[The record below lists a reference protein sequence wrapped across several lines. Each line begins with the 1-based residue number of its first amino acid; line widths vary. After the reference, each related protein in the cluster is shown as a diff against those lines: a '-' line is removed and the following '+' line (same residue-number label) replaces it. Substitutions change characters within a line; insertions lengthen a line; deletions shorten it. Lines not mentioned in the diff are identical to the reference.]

1 MQFSKKIYLTRM
13 QLNMIQES
21 LAKELGVSFA
31 TVNRWENGKSE
42 PNKLKEYAFEQ
53 FCIKNNLTFS
63 EKE

>member
-13 QLNMIQES
+13 QLNMSQES

-42 PNKLKEYAFEQ
+42 PNKLKQYAFEQ
-53 FCIKNNLTFS
+53 FCIKNGINFGD
-63 EKE
+63 EE